1 MIIKKLS
8 AETINLISAGEVI
21 EGPSDILKELLENSI
36 DAEASEIEVTIKNSG
51 IDFLQVKD
59 NGTGISKEDLQ
70 ICTERH
76 TTSKL
81 NKIDDLYLINSFG
94 FRGEALASINA
105 VSHLTIISS
114 VSSTGKGYILENN
127 ILTETNSNKGTLIL
141 IKDLFYNLPVRK
153 KFLKSKQSEYSQ
165 IYDLFLAFVLRFP
178 EIRFVFNSERKNIV
192 FQKTNQENRF
202 LQLFGPEIKNKT
214 INISLSNELFELSG
228 IVSNPKDQFYFP
240 TNFLFINNR
249 LVYSTIVQK
258 TIISV
263 YRDYL
268 MVQQKPFFVLFLKF
282 NSNTIDINVH
292 PKKRI
297 VKIQNELLFLSIL
310 KSMLENKLYPV
321 VEEDVQSKNLFQ
333 YTSKEDGTG
342 SHITYLNYEPKIVYE
357 YLSSTKSNYFDSNNS
372 LQTKIITNNAPIFE
386 SQNHSSDLILNNN
399 KIIKILGQI
408 KNTYVV
414 CETTNGFLLIDQ
426 HAAAERI
433 NLEKN
438 RLVHSLGF
446 TQQKLLIKKLIP
458 VLSEN
463 HKLVLDTQK
472 KVIQSLGFD
481 YVLDGDK
488 YYLITIPKLFNQFF
502 DDDVL
507 VNLLDDLA
515 SGDDSVNKLKDNL
528 IKLFT
533 CKNSIKANAPLSFS
547 DQLNLIKD
555 LEKCIDKTICAHG
568 RPTMLQFTLND
579 LEKIFKRIV

>member
-36 DAEASEIEVTIKNSG
+36 DAGASEIEVTIKNSG
-51 IDFLQVKD
+51 IDFLQVRD
-59 NGTGISKEDLQ
+59 NGTGISRDDLQ

-81 NKIDDLYLINSFG
+81 NKIDDLYSINSFG
-94 FRGEALASINA
+94 FRGEALASISA
-105 VSHLTIISS
+105 VSHLTIVSS
-114 VSSTGKGYILENN
+114 VFSTGKGYILENN
-127 ILTETNSNKGTLIL
+127 ILNEINSNKGTIIS

-153 KFLKSKQSEYSQ
+153 KFLKSKQTEYSQ

-178 EIRFVFNSERKNIV
+178 EIRFIFNSEKKNVV

-202 LQLFGPEIKNKT
+202 LQIFGSEIKNKT
-214 INISLSNELFELSG
+214 INLELSNELFELSG
-228 IVSNPKDQFYFP
+228 IISNPKDQFYFP

-258 TIISV
+258 TIRSV

-310 KSMLENKLYPV
+310 KATLENRLYPV
-321 VEEDVQSKNLFQ
+321 VENKIKSDNLFK
-333 YTSKEDGTG
+333 YTLKEQVTSSFISD
-342 SHITYLNYEPKIVYE
+342 SNFEQKIVSE
-357 YLSSTKSNYFDSNNS
+357 SLNSTKSNYSDLNS
-372 LQTKIITNNAPIFE
+372 TLQTKIITTKFPIFE
-386 SQNHSSDLILNNN
+386 NQSPALDLMLNNN
-399 KIIKILGQI
+399 KITKILGQI
-408 KNTYVV
+408 KNTYIL
-414 CETTNGFLLIDQ
+414 CETTSGFLLIDQ

-438 RLVHSLGF
+438 RSIHSNGF
-446 TQQKLLIKKLIP
+446 VKQRLLIKKLIP
-458 VLSEN
+458 ILSEN
-463 HKLVLDTQK
+463 QKFILDTQK
-472 KVIQSLGFD
+472 EVIQSLGFD

-502 DDDVL
+502 DDYMFI
-507 VNLLDDLA
+507 NLLDDFV

-533 CKNSIKANAPLSFS
+533 CKNSIKANVPLSFS

-555 LEKCIDKTICAHG
+555 LDKCEDKTICAHG
-568 RPTMLQFTLND
+568 RPTIIQFTLND
-579 LEKIFKRIV
+579 LEKMFKRIV